1 MAFKPTVQQAS
12 ALEVIGKR
20 LEAREPESR
29 LFGYAGTG
37 KTTIAKEI
45 AAHEPGR
52 VLFAAYTGKAAS
64 VLTRKGCP
72 ASTLHSLI
80 YLPTGDRAAQLEKLQ
95 EEYEEIH
102 DNSTEYGLDL
112 LDRIENLKRN
122 IGKPGFVLN
131 QDSEL
136 READL
141 LIVDEVSMV
150 DRRLAEDL
158 LSFDVPVIALG
169 DPAQLPPVGGGGY
182 FTKGGE
188 KIADA
193 MLTDVQR
200 QAADSDIIR
209 LATWIRENRARPRI
223 GGKSGGRVVSK
234 VSQSEAMDY
243 DQILVGTNK
252 TRRAKNAKM
261 RKLRGFDTGEVVN
274 PGEKII
280 VLENNKYFQVL
291 NGQQFYVVAVRQS
304 NRPGL
309 MDVYIQCDCKPPTI
323 KPGQDDPW
331 ASQCSVCGWIP
342 KYVPMWIQ
350 GYLGEKGEEQI
361 KMMPFHKKR
370 DAVVATFGYAITV
383 HKAQGSEWNNVLV
396 FDESPVFRKDA
407 WRWLYT
413 AVTRAAERI
422 TVVRS

>member
-1 MAFKPTVQQAS
+1 MAFQPTDQQAS

-20 LEAREPESR
+20 LDAREPETR

-37 KTTIAKEI
+37 KTTIAKYI
-45 AAHEPGR
+45 AEHESGQ
-52 VLFAAYTGKAAS
+52 VFFAAYTGKAAS

-80 YLPTGDRAAQLEKLQ
+80 YLPTGDRADQLEKL
-95 EEYEEIH
+95 EEEFMALE
-102 DNSTEYGLDL
+102 DPGSDYGLDL
-112 LDRIENLKRN
+112 SDRIENLKRN

-131 QDSEL
+131 PASAL
-136 READL
+136 MEADL

-150 DRRLAEDL
+150 DDKLAADL

-169 DPAQLPPVGGGGY
+169 DPAQLPPVGSGGY

-200 QAADSDIIR
+200 QAAGSDVIG
-209 LATWIRENRARPRI
+209 LATWIRENRTRPRP
-223 GGKSGGRVVSK
+223 GGKASSRVVSK
-234 VSQSEAMDY
+234 VSQTEAMSY

-252 TRRAKNAKM
+252 TRRAKNDKM
-261 RKLRGFDTGEVVN
+261 RKLRGFDTGEIVN

-280 VLENNKYFQVL
+280 VLENNRDFQVL
-291 NGQQFYVVAVRQS
+291 NGQQFFVIDRQE
-304 NRPGL
+304 NNKPGL
-309 MDVYIQCDCKPPTI
+309 TEVYIQCDCFPPAGG
-323 KPGQDDPW
+323 PGCSDPW
-331 ASQCSVCGWIP
+331 AVSCTVCGWLP
-342 KYVPMWIQ
+342 KWVPMWIH
-350 GYLGEKGEEQI
+350 GFLGEKGEEQI
-361 KMMPFHKKR
+361 KLMPFHKKR
-370 DAVVATFGYAITV
+370 AAVVATFGYAITV

-396 FDESPVFRKDA
+396 FDESMVFRKDA

-413 AVTRAAERI
+413 AVTRAAEKV
-422 TVVRS
+422 TVVR